1 MAEYC
6 AVMSRRYPLLD
17 GLRGVASVPIVL
29 YHCAALYYP
38 DAAGPAARAIGSMA
52 YTGLAGFFVLSG
64 FLLYRP
70 FVAARL
76 RGRPR
81 PSFKA
86 YGVGRVLRLVPAFWL
101 AMTLL
106 TIWPGLRGVFG
117 EHWWAY
123 YGLGQVYLPLD
134 ERGGI
139 GAAWSVNIEALFYL
153 VLPVVV
159 LLAAAGRRLGRYADA
174 AAIVMLAIPAVVV
187 SLFLSEPSHSF
198 ALAWAASGMA
208 LAVVHA
214 RITVEGWRLPRP
226 LAALARRPAVGWAL
240 VLAGLVALSLVIE
253 FDHSRPVGQ
262 GIGREALGA
271 NVLVAVTGW
280 GMIGTAV
287 LGAGRPGAGS
297 KLLDSA
303 PARYLGDVSYGFYL
317 WHLPIIAYLVPSG
330 TLERLPGTFAIVVAL
345 TLASSLACATASWY
359 LVERPLLGLK
369 PSWRNGSS
377 SAAAR
382 KSQRTVTV

>member
-1 MAEYC
+1 
-6 AVMSRRYPLLD
+6 MSRRFPLLD
-17 GLRGVASVPIVL
+17 GLRGVACLPVVL
-29 YHCAALYYP
+29 YHCAALYDP
-38 DAAGPAARAIGSMA
+38 DAVGPAVRAVGSMG
-52 YTGLAGFFVLSG
+52 YIGLAAFFVLSG

-81 PSFKA
+81 PSFRA
-86 YGVGRVLRLVPAFWL
+86 YGIGRVLRLVPAFWL

-106 TIWPGLRGVFG
+106 AIWPGLGGVFG
-117 EHWWAY
+117 EKWWAY

-153 VLPVVV
+153 LLPVVV
-159 LLAAAGRRLGRYADA
+159 LLAAACRRLGRHAEA

-187 SLFLSEPSHSF
+187 SLSLEEPTHSF
-198 ALAWAASGMA
+198 ALAWAATGMA
-208 LAVVHA
+208 LAVLHA

-226 LAALARRPAVGWAL
+226 LAAVARRPAVGWAL
-240 VLAGLVALSLVIE
+240 VLAGLMAVAVVIDFNHGE
-253 FDHSRPVGQ
+253 A
-262 GIGREALGA
+262 IGEGGGRQALGA
-271 NVLVAVTGW
+271 NVLVGLTAWV
-280 GMIGTAV
+280 MLATAV
-287 LGAGRPGAGS
+287 FGAGRPGAGS

-303 PARYLGDVSYGFYL
+303 PARYLGDISYGIYL
-317 WHLPIIAYLVPSG
+317 WHLPIIAYLAPSG
-330 TLERLPGTFAIVVAL
+330 TLERLPGTFAFVVAL
-345 TLASSLACATASWY
+345 TLVSSVACATASWF

-369 PSWRNGSS
+369 PSWRDGSS
-377 SAAAR
+377 SAAR